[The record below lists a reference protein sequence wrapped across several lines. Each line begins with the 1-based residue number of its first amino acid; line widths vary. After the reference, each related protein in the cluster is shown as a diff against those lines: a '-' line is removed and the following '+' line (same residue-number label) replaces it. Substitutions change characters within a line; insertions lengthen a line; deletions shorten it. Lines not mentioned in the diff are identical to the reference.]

1 MPNIDSQLNK
11 DSWGWELR
19 LKFKKLCISWT
30 LKTTFRLKIKCWAM
44 KTPQAKV
51 LCICCERWVNHCA
64 QVRWWTTTSSP
75 PPSSLRWAKEKHR
88 KDCESCPLQVSWK
101 VKFKCQSCSSRVSCL
116 FRLSC
121 LSFLSRLSCPPFS
134 FLSCLTLF
142 VVFLSRGSC
151 HMFPQMKCLESLY
164 GRICKEVGGC
174 TQPSGR
180 LSDLI

>member
-1 MPNIDSQLNK
+1 MTNIRYGVK
-11 DSWGWELR
+11 
-19 LKFKKLCISWT
+19 
-30 LKTTFRLKIKCWAM
+30 
-44 KTPQAKV
+44 
-51 LCICCERWVNHCA
+51 HCG

-75 PPSSLRWAKEKHR
+75 PPSLWRWAKEKHR
-88 KDCESCPLQVSWK
+88 KNCESCPSLDSIAASLFVWNWLSWQIVSVSDNKIQISDTETRCLVYPSQVSWK

-116 FRLSC
+116 YRLSC